1 MNRNALV
8 VLACA
13 GALLPLAR
21 AATLVTTFESPA
33 LGAESHVHDSAY
45 TDTANQVTFSNTYN
59 STFDSW
65 SGFARSTSTDNTTP
79 GFGNQY
85 GSIAGGGAD
94 GSATYGV
101 GYYSP
106 YDPLPTITFDGYRGL
121 VESIDLTNITYA
133 ALSMQTGDAFAKKFG
148 GVDGTDPDYLLL
160 TISGYAGDALTG
172 TVSFYLA
179 DFRSSNSAED
189 YIVTDWRTLDLSS
202 LGWVNELKF
211 SMTSSDVGDFGINTP
226 TYFAA
231 DNLQFVPE
239 PSSALLAFVC
249 LVPLLRRKRAC

>member
-8 VLACA
+8 VLALA
-13 GALLPLAR
+13 GASLPLAR
-21 AATLVTTFESPA
+21 AATLITTFESPGLA
-33 LGAESHVHDSAY
+33 TESNVHDSAY
-45 TDTANQVTFSNTYN
+45 TDTANQVTFHNTYN
-59 STFDSW
+59 SSFDSW
-65 SGFARSTSTDNTTP
+65 SGFARSNTTDTTTP

-85 GSIAGGGAD
+85 SSIAGGGSG

-101 GYYSP
+101 GYYSA
-106 YDPLPTITFDGYRGL
+106 YDPQPTIIFDGYRGF

-133 ALSMQTGDAFAKKFG
+133 ALSMQDGDAFAKKFG

-172 TVSFYLA
+172 TVNFYLA

-202 LGWVNELKF
+202 LGWVNELRF
-211 SMTSSDVGDFGINTP
+211 SMTSSDVGAFGINTP
-226 TYFAA
+226 TYFAV

-239 PSSALLAFVC
+239 PSTAVLAFAG
-249 LVPLLRRKRAC
+249 LAPLLRRKRAC